1 MKKNKRMRIGFEV
14 LVWVA
19 TSVSAEE
26 LFYSETGSGYYP
38 WDNVAGWIIYNSGGT
53 PYGKLPTT
61 NDNVRINAT
70 STKAEDGHALT
81 VTNGVLAECAM
92 FATGDQNY
100 PGTAWFRLDGG
111 SLTCATHFV
120 TGRYYPGLATLESGT
135 VSGGGDFYVG
145 SQIGAF
151 GTVTNNGAAINF
163 SNVLLANNTATS
175 SCVFVQNGGS
185 LTGRADVIV
194 GYLGKALAE
203 FNGGSLYI
211 GRTCFVGRV
220 AGSSGALVLNGGSV
234 TGKTYAI
241 VGEAGQGVATFN
253 GGSFGVTGDFR
264 IGNVA
269 GGRGTVTNTAS
280 AITAANIH
288 AGYQAGTIGR
298 LVHMGGSISAGTY
311 LQVGRNGGVGEF
323 AADAPFSAAQMIIGT
338 GLAPTVPGTGTVTLA
353 ENAVGAVEEFL
364 RVNNGDLFMR
374 GGRIHLQNVGN
385 PNRTNLYVRTGED
398 RRGQLRGWG
407 YVGYT
412 NENITLRMINNG
424 QIIADGEGEERE
436 LDLNMIAV
444 VNNDVPN
451 GFSGTN
457 GWYAVNKGRLRY
469 PRTWQ
474 TYAPGTTYCWG
485 DLFTKAVPE
494 MVNSVGFAF
503 TASVNAAVRG
513 ALCAPD
519 RSDIPAGLPARMRPL
534 GVWQIGLFSGKQ
546 LLTKASF
553 AGVSLTFRYDHTQIK
568 PTDSSLR
575 LFRHDGSAWAQV
587 GSAALGGDPL
597 IASDMPLAPVS
608 SGDYNI
614 GWFAVMAVE
623 RRGTMISVF

>member
-1 MKKNKRMRIGFEV
+1 MRVGFAV
-14 LVWVA
+14 LVVVA

-26 LFYSETGSGYYP
+26 LFYSATGSGYYP
-38 WDNVAGWIIYNSGGT
+38 WDHVAGWIIYNSGGT
-53 PYGKLPTT
+53 SYGKLPTT

-81 VTNGVLAECAM
+81 VTNGVFAECSM

-145 SQIGAF
+145 SQAGAF

-163 SNVLLANNTATS
+163 NNVLLANSTATS
-175 SCVFVQNGGS
+175 SCVLVQNGGG
-185 LTGRADVIV
+185 LTGRTDVTV
-194 GYLGKALAE
+194 GYRGKALAE

-220 AGSSGALVLNGGSV
+220 AGSSGAFVLNGGSV

-241 VGEAGQGVATFN
+241 VGEAGRGVAMFN
-253 GGSFGVTGDFR
+253 GGFFGVTGDFR

-269 GGRGTVTNTAS
+269 GGSGAVTNTAT

-288 AGYQAGTIGR
+288 VGYQAGAFGR
-298 LVHMGGSISAGTY
+298 LVHAGGSISAGTY

-323 AADAPFSAAQMIIGT
+323 EADAPFSAAQMIIGT

-353 ENAVGAVEEFL
+353 ENAVGTVDEFL

-374 GGRIHLQNVGN
+374 GGQVYLRNVGN

-398 RRGQLRGWG
+398 RCGQLRGWG

-412 NENITLRMINNG
+412 NESITLRMINNG
-424 QIIADGEGEERE
+424 LVVADGEGEERD

-444 VNNDVPN
+444 VNNDIPN
-451 GFSGTN
+451 GASGTN
-457 GWYAVNKGRLRY
+457 GWYAVNRGRLRY

-474 TYAPGTTYCWG
+474 TYFPGTPYCWG
-485 DLFTKAVPE
+485 DLYTKAAPE

-503 TASVNAAVRG
+503 TASVNAAIRG
-513 ALCAPD
+513 ALYAPG

-534 GVWQIGLFSGKQ
+534 GVWQIGAFAGKV
-546 LLTKASF
+546 LLTKVSF
-553 AGVSLTFRYDHTQIK
+553 SGVSLTFRYDHTKLK

-575 LFRHDGSAWAQV
+575 LFRYTGSAWVQV
-587 GSAALGGDPL
+587 GSATPGGDPL
-597 IASDMPLAPVS
+597 IASDTPQAPVP

-623 RRGTMISVF
+623 RKGTLITVF